1 MLNFIADQT
10 ATEVVARLYFV
21 AHSKNKS
28 GVATVKLELTN
39 MVQAALVTVDQALLQ
54 SKPPLVD
61 GDIYRCQLLNIRN
74 AKNEVTDKW
83 KMIGISTCEN
93 LKGIGLDML
102 PLSACVDQQLVDDF
116 WLLDPAWK
124 NPGLRDFVDRVFKDT
139 VFALSWVL
147 APLNPHHESPTPSG
161 LFAEAVA
168 AAHQIQENPF
178 LTDFQKELGIAAV
191 LLSRPGCEWV
201 RANQQDEES
210 ASWTINRCP
219 RFNPRVMR
227 RLQLW
232 FPDIY
237 TKLIS
242 IWTCLENPL
251 TSDLHQGPKGALHV
265 AIYLALRY
273 APVHNRELNVL

>member
-10 ATEVVARLYFV
+10 ATEVVARVYFV
-21 AHSKNKS
+21 SYSTSKT

-74 AKNEVTDKW
+74 SRIEVTDNW
-83 KMIGISTCEN
+83 KLIGISPCEN
-93 LKGIGLDML
+93 VKGIGLHML

-116 WLLDPAWK
+116 WLLDPMWK

-178 LTDFQKELGIAAV
+178 LTDFQKELGIAAA
-191 LLSRPGCEWV
+191 LLSRPGRAWV
-201 RANQQDEES
+201 RSNQKHEEQGK
-210 ASWTINRCP
+210 WNINRCP
-219 RFNPRVMR
+219 TFNPKAMR

-251 TSDLHQGPKGALHV
+251 TSDSHQGPNGALHV
-265 AIYLALRY
+265 AIYMALRY
-273 APVHNRELNVL
+273 APVHNRELNV